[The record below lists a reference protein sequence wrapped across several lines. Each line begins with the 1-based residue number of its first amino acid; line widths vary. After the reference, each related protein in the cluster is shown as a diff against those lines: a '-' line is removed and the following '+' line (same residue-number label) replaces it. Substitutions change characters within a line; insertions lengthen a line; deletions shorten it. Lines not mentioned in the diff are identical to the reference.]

1 MKWQELASQECS
13 IARTLAVIGDRWT
26 LMILRDLFL
35 GASRFEEIQRSLNI
49 SRTVLAERLNL
60 LETEGV
66 VRRLAYQQKPTRY
79 KYKLT
84 PKGIDLYPVLM
95 ALVHWGDQHYATE
108 VGPPVIHHHQRCGHD
123 FSAMLTC
130 SECGEPVS
138 PYETTV
144 RFASEAIT
152 AWLPDTD
159 RSGMNRG

>member
-1 MKWQELASQECS
+1 MKWQELAGQECS

-49 SRTVLAERLNL
+49 SRTILAARLTL

-66 VRRLAYQQKPTRY
+66 VRRLAYQQKPTRC

-95 ALVHWGDQHYATE
+95 ALVRWGDRWLADGR
-108 VGPPVIHHHQRCGHD
+108 GPPIEHRHKQCGHVMHME
-123 FSAMLTC
+123 AVC
-130 SECGEPVS
+130 SECGDRLDPRAVEVRPGPALRSDPVALR
-138 PYETTV
+138 
-144 RFASEAIT
+144 RFKA
-152 AWLPDTD
+152 
-159 RSGMNRG
+159 